1 MGWYLRLDY
10 MLNLD
15 LHFFFLDGVSFP
27 PNVLVG
33 ACMSPM
39 LWVLIQFDIRL
50 RSNALS
56 RRIRSVSMV
65 SGSESIGIATVCTN
79 VEFFIWCNAVISV
92 MCGSSNSV
100 ETNASRRWELKHT
113 ETHCN
118 NYNTLKHTVTY
129 RNTLQHTYNKLLQ
142 TTYIYIYIYIC
153 VYICI
158 PKHVNVTYIQMYT
171 YIYIYVHVYLH
182 THYMYI
188 LHIYMCV
195 VVCTFGLACGG
206 TSDKTCTTAPGGANV
221 LVSTV
226 HDVFVCACVWV
237 CVCVRA

>member
-1 MGWYLRLDY
+1 
-10 MLNLD
+10 
-15 LHFFFLDGVSFP
+15 
-27 PNVLVG
+27 
-33 ACMSPM
+33 MSPM

-142 TTYIYIYIYIC
+142 TTYIYI
-153 VYICI
+153 
-158 PKHVNVTYIQMYT
+158 
-171 YIYIYVHVYLH
+171 
-182 THYMYI
+182 
-188 LHIYMCV
+188 
-195 VVCTFGLACGG
+195 
-206 TSDKTCTTAPGGANV
+206 
-221 LVSTV
+221 
-226 HDVFVCACVWV
+226 
-237 CVCVRA
+237 